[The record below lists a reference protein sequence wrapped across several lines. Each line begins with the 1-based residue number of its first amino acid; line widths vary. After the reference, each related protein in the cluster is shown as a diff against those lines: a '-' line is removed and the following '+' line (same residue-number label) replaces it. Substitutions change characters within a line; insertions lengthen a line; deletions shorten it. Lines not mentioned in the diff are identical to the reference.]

1 MSAPIQNIVVQRAT
15 FLAPAAPNSVP
26 AGKARALRR
35 KEKKKV
41 KAKKVEKKSF
51 ENGSASIKELLDEAE
66 RLDKAAAVE
75 EGEARKKRA
84 RAVKLRAA
92 AAAKGEGEGG
102 DKEKEEKDEKEE
114 KEEKKEE
121 EKKEDLPLR
130 LKEDDDMVVE

>member
-41 KAKKVEKKSF
+41 KAKKVEKKKL
-51 ENGSASIKELLDEAE
+51 ENGSASVKELLDEAE

-75 EGEARKKRA
+75 EEEARKKRT

-92 AAAKGEGEGG
+92 AAAKGEGGEN
-102 DKEKEEKDEKEE
+102 EKKEE
-114 KEEKKEE
+114 KEEEE
-121 EKKEDLPLR
+121 EKEDLPLR
-130 LKEDDDMVVE
+130 LKEEVDMIVE